1 MLLSRCLLLSAQ
13 ATARLRCTTII
24 PPPRIKEMGA
34 ESALLGS
41 LITTAGGLLMT
52 LIAKIK
58 CVYRHTEDG
67 CQPACACMDGKLE
80 KEQDE
85 QEVHKVEANGIEML
99 YVSKKG

>member
-1 MLLSRCLLLSAQ
+1 
-13 ATARLRCTTII
+13 
-24 PPPRIKEMGA
+24 MGA

-41 LITTAGGLLMT
+41 LITTPGGLLIT

-67 CQPACACMDGKLE
+67 CSPACACMDGKLE

-85 QEVHKVEANGIEML
+85 LEVHTVQANDVDLI
-99 YVSKKG
+99 YVAKKR

>member
-1 MLLSRCLLLSAQ
+1 MARSCIQDVADQAQ
-13 ATARLRCTTII
+13 
-24 PPPRIKEMGA
+24 
-34 ESALLGS
+34 
-41 LITTAGGLLMT
+41 

-85 QEVHKVEANGIEML
+85 LEVHKVEANGIDML
-99 YVSKKG
+99 YVAKKT

>member
-1 MLLSRCLLLSAQ
+1 
-13 ATARLRCTTII
+13 
-24 PPPRIKEMGA
+24 MGA

-41 LITTAGGLLMT
+41 LITTAGGLLMQ

-58 CVYRHTEDG
+58 CVYRPTEDG

-85 QEVHKVEANGIEML
+85 LEVHKVEANGIDML

>member
-1 MLLSRCLLLSAQ
+1 
-13 ATARLRCTTII
+13 
-24 PPPRIKEMGA
+24 MGA

-41 LITTAGGLLMT
+41 LITTAGGLLMQ

-58 CVYRHTEDG
+58 CVYRHSEDG

-85 QEVHKVEANGIEML
+85 LEVHKVEVNGIDML